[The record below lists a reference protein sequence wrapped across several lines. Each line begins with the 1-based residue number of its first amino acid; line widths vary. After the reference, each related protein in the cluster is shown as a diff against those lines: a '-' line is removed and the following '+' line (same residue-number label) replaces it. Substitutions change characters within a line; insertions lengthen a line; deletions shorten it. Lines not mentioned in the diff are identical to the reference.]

1 MDFRRKKPFF
11 ASDFRHT
18 CLFFLPE
25 GQNET
30 DKLHLEKGK
39 THMKAI
45 LLCGGEGTRL
55 RPLTCRTP
63 KPMVRIFDRP
73 ILWHVLQWL
82 RTHGVTEAAVTL
94 RYRPHVLR
102 DYFGDGHEAGISL
115 TYFTENDPLGTAG
128 AVRAC
133 RDFIGD
139 EDVIIASGD
148 GICDLDLS
156 AALQF
161 HRDRKAEATM
171 LLYSHPEPLSY
182 GIVRTGVRDRIIGF
196 AEKPAWGEVFTDRVN
211 TGIYILSPSAVDRI
225 PANTPYDF
233 SGDLFP
239 AMVAENAALC
249 GCTLPGYWRDLGD
262 PAAYR
267 ACIRDALEGKVS
279 LARQIERIEL
289 PEGISVTGPC
299 YISAKASLTSP
310 CTIGP
315 YTVLQ
320 EGASLGAGSRVT
332 ESVISGTLGI
342 GAEAEG
348 AILDR
353 GALLGPSARAE
364 KDSVI
369 GCGANIGAAAEIAAG
384 VCIYPEVTVEPGC
397 RVASSLSSGSRWL
410 PRMTAAGF
418 SGVLGYEMTPELF
431 LRLGSVLCPEGGRL
445 LIAGGPEWALSA
457 LAAGAASVGTEVYS
471 ADCPYAAVTSMT
483 ARLYGAALS
492 VHLSSSD
499 DHLNLSFFDS
509 EGLPLSGKELH
520 RIHSRL
526 AAGPLPEA
534 VRTGAPCRMLTGTAE
549 LYYALAARAFPCR
562 GLRAWAEEGSPARQ
576 ALELAGAELDPA
588 APHFTLSSD
597 GFSFSFRDEDGNDT
611 DPAHAVTILL
621 SALCL
626 SGERRRIALLPDAP
640 AAPEAVAARRN
651 IPVLRL
657 GRDADAAPLLARSPE
672 FFHGIHGIL
681 CLCGLL
687 SRHALTLSA
696 LRNSLPDFSAAERD
710 IPVPEGRAAAM
721 RHLSERFP
729 DAEIRDGVHIR
740 DARGTATLR
749 PDAEREA
756 LHLHAESTQAE
767 FADEIAAEIERS
779 LRARQD
785 DA

>member
-1 MDFRRKKPFF
+1 
-11 ASDFRHT
+11 
-18 CLFFLPE
+18 
-25 GQNET
+25 
-30 DKLHLEKGK
+30 
-39 THMKAI
+39 MKAI

-82 RTHGVTEAAVTL
+82 RAHGVTEAAVTL

-115 TYFTENDPLGTAG
+115 TYFTESDPLGTAG

-182 GIVRTGVRDRIIGF
+182 GIVRTDVRDRIIGF

-225 PANTPYDF
+225 PADTPFDF

-239 AMVAENAALC
+239 AMVAEQAALC
-249 GCTLPGYWRDLGD
+249 GCALPGYWRDLGD
-262 PAAYR
+262 PGAYR
-267 ACIRDALEGKVS
+267 ACIRDALEGKVD
-279 LARQIERIEL
+279 LARPAEPANL
-289 PEGISVTGPC
+289 PEGVSVTGPC
-299 YISAKASLTSP
+299 YISAKARLASP
-310 CTIGP
+310 CEIGP

-320 EGASLGAGSRVT
+320 EGTSLGVGSRVT
-332 ESVISGTLGI
+332 ESVISGTLGTR
-342 GAEAEG
+342 AEAEG
-348 AILDR
+348 TILDR

-364 KDSVI
+364 RDSVI
-369 GCGANIGAAAEIAAG
+369 GCGANIGTAAEIAAG
-384 VCIYPEVTVEPGC
+384 VCIWPEVTVEPGC
-397 RVASSLSSGSRWL
+397 RVTSSVFSGGRWL
-410 PRMTAAGF
+410 PRITSEGF
-418 SGVLGYEMTPELF
+418 SGSLGYEMTPDLF
-431 LRLGSVLCPEGGRL
+431 LRLGAVLCPENGRL
-445 LIAGGPEWALSA
+445 LLAGGPEWAISA

-471 ADCPYAAVTSMT
+471 ADCPFAAVTSMT
-483 ARLYGAALS
+483 ARLYGTTLS
-492 VHLSSSD
+492 GHLSFSENA
-499 DHLNLSFFDS
+499 LTLSLFDG
-509 EGLPLSGKELH
+509 EGLPLSGRELH
-520 RIHSRL
+520 RIQSRL
-526 AAGPLPEA
+526 AAGPMPEA
-534 VRTGAPCRMLTGTAE
+534 VRSGNSCHTVTGTAE

-562 GLRAWAEEGSPARQ
+562 GIRAWAEEGSPARQ

-588 APHFTLSSD
+588 APRFDLSSD
-597 GFSFSFRDEDGNDT
+597 GFSFSFRDEDGCDA
-611 DPAHAVTILL
+611 DSAHAITILL

-651 IPVLRL
+651 IPALRL
-657 GRDADAAPLLARSPE
+657 GRDGDAAPLLARSPE
-672 FFHGIHGIL
+672 FFHGIHGML

-687 SRHALTLSA
+687 SRHSLSLSA
-696 LRNSLPDFSAAERD
+696 LRRSLPDFTAAERD

-721 RHLSERFP
+721 RHLSESFP
-729 DAEIRDGVHIR
+729 EAEIRNGVHIR
-740 DARGTATLR
+740 NARGTAILR
-749 PDAEREA
+749 PDAETEA
-756 LHLHAESTQAE
+756 LHLHAESAQAE

-779 LRARQD
+779 LHSRQD
-785 DA
+785 EA